1 MVDETEYITL
11 KAGTIH
17 HAGGCSVKVV
27 EDFGGGG
34 VALSSTRPPQVCRIC
49 DRPGNLFL
57 LSGVNVLVD
66 KKIRSLCSAR
76 GKRTRTRS
84 MHSPAGHLAGLQAG
98 LRTGLWF

>member
-34 VALSSTRPPQVCRIC
+34 VALSSTRPPRELERKVARAELVTPYI
-49 DRPGNLFL
+49 LF
-57 LSGVNVLVD
+57 VV
-66 KKIRSLCSAR
+66 
-76 GKRTRTRS
+76 
-84 MHSPAGHLAGLQAG
+84 
-98 LRTGLWF
+98 